1 MHESVKKLTKT
12 PDKSQQF
19 LPETRRSRGIVSGI
33 VFYRVG
39 ALRVM
44 VNLSFRLLLLPLSKA
59 FWKERI
65 MSRRLLSLALSGAL
79 LLSAPLLAAQVT
91 VEQLQ
96 DRLDHPWS
104 LAFLPDNKTLL
115 LTERSGALRL
125 WQPGGGLS
133 APVDGV
139 PDVWSHR
146 QGGLLD
152 VALAPDFSDSRRV
165 WLSYTEAD
173 SRGRAG
179 AVIGYGRLSD
189 DNRRLTD
196 FKVVLRQQ
204 PKLSSGANLGTRLI
218 FDRQGYLWIAFGD
231 NFQSS
236 SAQALDKL
244 SGKLIRLRADGSVPE
259 DNPFVGR
266 KNARP
271 EIWAYGLRNPQGLAL
286 NPWSQRI
293 WESEHGPRGGDEVNI
308 PEKGKNYGWPLATW
322 GIDYSGDKVPE
333 SQGGTAPGT
342 EQPIYWW
349 KVSPAISGMAF
360 YNGDRFPAWKNS
372 LFIGALKEKNLIR
385 LTLDGD
391 KVVAEERLLQD
402 RGARIRDVRQ
412 GPDGYLYILTDES
425 NGKLLKVG
433 LEP

>member
-1 MHESVKKLTKT
+1 
-12 PDKSQQF
+12 
-19 LPETRRSRGIVSGI
+19 
-33 VFYRVG
+33 
-39 ALRVM
+39 
-44 VNLSFRLLLLPLSKA
+44 
-59 FWKERI
+59 

-79 LLSAPLLAAQVT
+79 LLSASLQAAQVT

-104 LAFLPDNKTLL
+104 LAFLPDNKSLL
-115 LTERSGALRL
+115 LTERSGTLRL
-125 WQPGGGLS
+125 WQPGKGLS
-133 APVDGV
+133 SPVGGV
-139 PDVWSHR
+139 PDVWNQR

-173 SRGRAG
+173 SNGRAG
-179 AVIGYGRLSD
+179 AVVGYGRLSD
-189 DNRRLTD
+189 DNRQLED

-204 PKLSSGANLGTRLI
+204 PKLSSGANLGTRLA

-231 NFQSS
+231 NFRSS
-236 SAQALDKL
+236 SAQELDKL
-244 SGKLIRLRADGSVPE
+244 PGKLIRLRADGSVPD

-286 NPWSQRI
+286 NPLTQQI

-308 PEKGKNYGWPLATW
+308 PAKGKNYGWPLATW

-342 EQPIYWW
+342 EQPVWWW
-349 KVSPAISGMAF
+349 KASPAISGMAF
-360 YNGDRFPAWKNS
+360 YNGGRFPEWKNS

-412 GPDGYLYILTDES
+412 GPDGYLYVLTDES

-433 LEP
+433 LQP